1 MFWSLRENIGGLKH
15 ISRLT
20 ARVVFRQN
28 ILLYVQS
35 LAKRFPELDLKAA
48 LDDQERPLTCRFCG
62 FAILAA
68 DLGNYQFTAC
78 SAVADNVILH
88 KAKMVEWSHTLPTRE
103 SMKIEGSNQKKLL
116 K

>member
-15 ISRLT
+15 LSRLT
-20 ARVVFRQN
+20 ARVVFRQSN
-28 ILLYVQS
+28 LRHIES
-35 LAKRFPELDLKAA
+35 LAKRFPEFDLKPTC
-48 LDDQERPLTCRFCG
+48 DDQGQPLTCRFCG
-62 FAILAA
+62 FAIFAA

-88 KAKMVEWSHTLPTRE
+88 KAKLVEWSHTLPTLE
-103 SMKIEGSNQKKLL
+103 SLKLERSQKKLL